1 MTTTTPA
8 GAAVVVPL
16 RAFAAGKARLAGRL
30 DHDARAA
37 LARRMAERVIAAA
50 TGRDVAVVSNAADVR
65 AWAVSLGLTVLPD
78 PGSLDAAAA
87 AGADW
92 ATRAG
97 YSRVAVVHADLPR
110 ARSLQPV
117 LRDGRLPIVTIVPC
131 HRDDGSPV
139 VSVPLPLP
147 SAFRFAY
154 GPRSFRRHVG
164 NSHRAGLAVRVV
176 RDPELGFDVDLPDD
190 LDALTTHA

>member
-1 MTTTTPA
+1 M
-8 GAAVVVPL
+8 
-16 RAFAAGKARLAGRL
+16 
-30 DHDARAA
+30 
-37 LARRMAERVIAAA
+37 
-50 TGRDVAVVSNAADVR
+50 
-65 AWAVSLGLTVLPD
+65 
-78 PGSLDAAAA
+78 
-87 AGADW
+87 
-92 ATRAG
+92 
-97 YSRVAVVHADLPR
+97 
-110 ARSLQPV
+110 QPV